1 MTKHS
6 IITRAKGVV
15 VTTPGDFKDTIITI
29 GGQKFTQDEFNEL
42 SKTVQSHMEFIK
54 GFNRSLEESSNPN
67 PSIVTDLGSIPP
79 EYVLVKTYMGM
90 FRPYCL
96 YMIPKPF
103 DPVKWSDI
111 PAWPG
116 DHNIN
121 LHRSVENESLP
132 SAAEAYDCVARYKT
146 VQRIVDSAYTEFWT
160 ACGGVYDVASDTTC
174 PKNSQDTRAI
184 PYFKVIRVNQVI
196 KGN

>member
-6 IITRAKGVV
+6 IITRGKGVV
-15 VTTPGDFKDTIITI
+15 ITTPGDFKDSVITI

-54 GFNRSLEESSNPN
+54 RLNRSLEEPSDPK
-67 PSIVTDLGSIPP
+67 PSIVTYPESIPP
-79 EYVLVKTYMGM
+79 GYVFVKTFMGI
-90 FRPYCL
+90 FSPYDL

-103 DPVKWSDI
+103 DPVNWSDI
-111 PAWPG
+111 PVPPCVS
-116 DHNIN
+116 DIN
-121 LHRSVENESLP
+121 LSLSVNNASLP
-132 SAAEAYDCVARYKT
+132 TAIEAYDCVIRYKT
-146 VQRIVDSAYTEFWT
+146 AQHIVDSAYTEFWT
-160 ACGGVYDVASDTTC
+160 ASGSVYDVASDTTC
-174 PKNSQDTRAI
+174 PRNSQDTRAI